1 MRPLTATLFAPT
13 RCRCSAAPGSQPL
26 PAAGHPPPLA
36 VGGCE
41 VQDHRPG
48 QLRRARH
55 QPARR
60 GLRGPALVQGHVGRG
75 GPDPRQTRQGHPET
89 FEDGKTPTWFVPV
102 ERRDEFKKD
111 EIERLPEWQA
121 RASTCKGTFILHLSG
136 IDREKSASYYT
147 PEVLTKCLVEE
158 ALRELL
164 KDYGPEDADK
174 ILELT
179 ICEPAMGSGAFL
191 NEATEQLAERYL
203 ELKQEQLG
211 GASNPRA
218 TRTSCGGPSTSS
230 RPATSTASTST
241 RLPSSWARCRCG
253 SAACTGCW

>member
-1 MRPLTATLFAPT
+1 M
-13 RCRCSAAPGSQPL
+13 
-26 PAAGHPPPLA
+26 
-36 VGGCE
+36 
-41 VQDHRPG
+41 
-48 QLRRARH
+48 RRAR
-55 QPARR
+55 PAAASTTPSSASTSSASVYE
-60 GLRGPALVQGHVGRG
+60 GLLSYKGMWAEEDLLQVKRAKDSPK
-75 GPDPRQTRQGHPET
+75 ET
-89 FEDGKTPTWFVPV
+89 FEHGKKPSWFVPV

-111 EIERLPEWQA
+111 EIERLPNGSP
-121 RASTCKGTFILHLSG
+121 RIYRKGTFILHLSG

-179 ICEPAMGSGAFL
+179 ICEPAMGSASFL

-211 GASNPRA
+211 RA
-218 TRTSCGGPSTSS
+218 HRTLPLPGRAAPCQALHRHPQRLRRRPQPHCRRAGRTVAVARLHAPAAGQGG
-230 RPATSTASTST
+230 
-241 RLPSSWARCRCG
+241 
-253 SAACTGCW
+253 